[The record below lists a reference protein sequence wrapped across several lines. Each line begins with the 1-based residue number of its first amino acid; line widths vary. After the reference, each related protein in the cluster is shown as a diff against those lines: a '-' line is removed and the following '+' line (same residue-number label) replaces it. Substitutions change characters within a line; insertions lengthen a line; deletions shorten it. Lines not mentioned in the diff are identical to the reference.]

1 MLVEGGVCYKLFY
14 LYERKCFEKNM
25 VLCHLSFNINI
36 MNFQT
41 LFKRTDGRDYF
52 QTIPILKREDGIM
65 IQEKQSYLK
74 AES

>member
-1 MLVEGGVCYKLFY
+1 
-14 LYERKCFEKNM
+14 
-25 VLCHLSFNINI
+25 

-52 QTIPILKREDGIM
+52 QTIPILKRGDGIM